1 MEEHLHSELNSLER
15 KLKILLR
22 DYFSLKEENLYLRGE
37 NENLKSIIKSRDE
50 QLNNFQNKIKI
61 SKIVD
66 VIADEGK
73 VLHNSELKTVINE
86 YIKEIDKCIAHLS
99 E

>member
-1 MEEHLHSELNSLER
+1 MEELASELEILEQQLK
-15 KLKILLR
+15 KLIASH
-22 DYFSLKEENLYLRGE
+22 DALKEEVSQLRAE
-37 NENLKSIIKSRDE
+37 NMSLRSEIQQKDTEI
-50 QLNNFQNKIKI
+50 NNFQNKIKI

-66 VIADEGK
+66 GVAVNDSDAAEIK
-73 VLHNSELKTVINE
+73 LQINE

>member
-1 MEEHLHSELNSLER
+1 MKENLHSELNSLER

-22 DYFSLKEENLYLRGE
+22 DYLALKEENKILKTE
-37 NENLKSIIKSRDE
+37 NESLKSVIKLKDE

-66 VIADEGK
+66 VMAEDGESR
-73 VLHNSELKTVINE
+73 NSSELKTIINE